1 MAEKKDRRDEILD
14 AALACFLER
23 GYLATSIADIRS
35 ESGASTGS
43 IYHFFANKSALARA
57 LLDRAVAGWS
67 AASIAAL
74 GDDVPA
80 EKAIKAAVEGL
91 VRWGLANPALL
102 RFMDEIRTLA
112 ATDPGFVN
120 VRDALVKGQAVG
132 ESRYRQ
138 FMRRG
143 EVRSLPWPVAHSLIL
158 GPAYNFL
165 RLATGGSAG
174 ARDAPPRLLADAA
187 WEAVRAPYPKRL
199 RSSE

>member
-1 MAEKKDRRDEILD
+1 MAQKKDRRDEILD
-14 AALACFLER
+14 AALACVLER
-23 GYLATSIADIRS
+23 GYLATSIADIRA

-43 IYHFFANKSALARA
+43 IYHFFANKGALAHA

-67 AASIAAL
+67 AASLAAG

-112 ATDPGFVN
+112 ATDPDFVN
-120 VRDALVKGQAVG
+120 VRNALAKGQVLG
-132 ESRYRQ
+132 ETRYRQ
-138 FMRRG
+138 FLKRS
-143 EVRSLPWPVAHSLIL
+143 EVRAMPWPIAHSLML
-158 GPAYNFL
+158 GPAYNYL
-165 RLATGGSAG
+165 RLATGTGAS
-174 ARDAPPRLLADAA
+174 ARDAPRLLADAA

-199 RSSE
+199 RSTE

>member
-1 MAEKKDRRDEILD
+1 MPAKKDRRDEILD

-23 GYLATSIADIRS
+23 GYLATSIADIRA

-43 IYHFFANKSALARA
+43 IYHFFANKGVLAHA

-67 AASIAAL
+67 AASLTAL

-80 EKAIKAAVEGL
+80 EKAIKSAVEGL
-91 VRWGLANPALL
+91 VRWGLSNPALL

-112 ATDPGFVN
+112 ATDAGFVN
-120 VRDALVKGQAVG
+120 VRDALIKGQAVG
-132 ESRYRQ
+132 ETRYRQ
-138 FMRRG
+138 FLRRG
-143 EVRSLPWPVAHSLIL
+143 EVRSMPWPIAHSLML

-165 RLATGGSAG
+165 RLAAGTGAT
-174 ARDAPPRLLADAA
+174 AREAPRLLADAA